1 MLCRARILSK
11 KIGNFKWT
19 MMTQLVFDAEF
30 YEYLEATKN
39 EKNYQRII
47 SRLIFVLKG
56 AVTKFVLY
64 LPDYHEVDIENINS
78 WIIYLSKR
86 GIKEF
91 TFRDVGSDMPELTT
105 YLFSCLELTHLE
117 LGNCLLHPSSEFGG
131 FPNLLSLDVFDVSF
145 ENSNRQELLSR
156 SPLLEILKLNMT
168 VITSSSIFQVA
179 GSLPKL
185 QELSLDFYDCKI
197 SADAENRVLT
207 SLPRLKTLDL
217 YDIDF
222 RSSAVT
228 SCVIE
233 LICGFPNLE
242 SLSIRSIYKYA
253 VRVPAVCSSPVDFS
267 RMGQLQLLK
276 VKLAE
281 IRGVSKFAQK
291 DVISTMPEE
300 VITNILHCLPLQDA
314 VQTRQENEKNVSKK
328 YKQAHLFI
336 LKVPATKFVLNLPDT
351 MKICLLHPS
360 SEFGGF
366 PNLLSLDVFDVS
378 FENSNRQE
386 LLSRSP
392 LLEILKLSTDDTEKV
407 KQIEIAKLVNLKILS
422 LSLCDIEDMTV
433 ITSSS
438 IFQLAGSLPKL
449 QELSLDFYD
458 CKVSLR

>member
-1 MLCRARILSK
+1 MPEEVITNILHCLPLQDAVQTSILSK
-11 KIGNFKWT
+11 DWNFKWT

-47 SRLIFVLKG
+47 SRLIFLLKG

-105 YLFSCLELTHLE
+105 HLFSCLELTHLE
-117 LGNCLLHPSSEFGG
+117 LGN
-131 FPNLLSLDVFDVSF
+131 
-145 ENSNRQELLSR
+145 
-156 SPLLEILKLNMT
+156 
-168 VITSSSIFQVA
+168 
-179 GSLPKL
+179 
-185 QELSLDFYDCKI
+185 
-197 SADAENRVLT
+197 
-207 SLPRLKTLDL
+207 
-217 YDIDF
+217 
-222 RSSAVT
+222 
-228 SCVIE
+228 
-233 LICGFPNLE
+233 
-242 SLSIRSIYKYA
+242 
-253 VRVPAVCSSPVDFS
+253 
-267 RMGQLQLLK
+267 
-276 VKLAE
+276 
-281 IRGVSKFAQK
+281 
-291 DVISTMPEE
+291 
-300 VITNILHCLPLQDA
+300 
-314 VQTRQENEKNVSKK
+314 
-328 YKQAHLFI
+328 
-336 LKVPATKFVLNLPDT
+336 
-351 MKICLLHPS
+351 CLLHPS

-449 QELSLDFYD
+449 QEPSLDFYD
-458 CKVSLR
+458 CKISADAENRVLTSLPRLKTLDLYDIDFRSSAVTSCVIELICGFPNLESLSIRSIYKYAVRVPAVCSSPVDFSRMGQLQLLKVKLAEIRGLKREVCLVKYLLDCSPLLKKMDIHADSSGVRELGGDNGERKFATKLLKLRRASPFS